1 MGIKPQAAQKACS
14 EQYLRGNEHC
24 GKQRRGAVMQ
34 LSRNKQIKCGGQQQ
48 CRKHVVAYARKAGFA
63 AVEAPIITFQQ
74 CVIHKISMAHRYVFH
89 SQTVQD
95 VV

>member
-1 MGIKPQAAQKACS
+1 
-14 EQYLRGNEHC
+14 
-24 GKQRRGAVMQ
+24 MQ

-74 CVIHKISMAHRYVFH
+74 CVVHKISMAHRYVFH